1 MNSEQLISLIE
12 NPKDINSQDITD
24 LDSLLLEHPHFS
36 SGQLLLTKGLLNT
49 ESIRYN
55 RQLKKAATYSLD
67 RKKLFSLITLNK
79 AKQTQKEVPAI
90 KEVVKQEE
98 VDLELGK
105 PLEFD
110 ENESHSFSEWMAL
123 SKVKKI
129 DRTPKEK
136 PSDLIDSFIYKKVG
150 ISKPKKEA
158 FFKAVD
164 VAKESLIENND
175 LVTPTL
181 AKVYLEQGHYNK
193 AISAYEKLILKYPK
207 KNSFFANQIKL
218 INKLK
223 EK

>member
-1 MNSEQLISLIE
+1 MNSEQLISLIQ
-12 NPKDINSQDITD
+12 NPKDINSQDITA
-24 LDSLLLEHPHFS
+24 LDSLLLEHPYFS
-36 SGQLLLTKGLLNT
+36 GGQLLLAKGLLNT

-55 RQLKKAATYSLD
+55 RQLKKAAVYSLD

-79 AKQTQKEVPAI
+79 AKQNQKDVPAI
-90 KEVVKQEE
+90 KEIVKPEE
-98 VDLELGK
+98 ADLELGK

-110 ENESHSFSEWMAL
+110 ENESHSFSEWMSL
-123 SKVKKI
+123 TKVKKI

-136 PSDLIDSFIYKKVG
+136 PSDLIDSFIDKKAG

-158 FFKAVD
+158 FFNAVD

-181 AKVYLEQGHYNK
+181 AKVYLEQGHYSK
-193 AISAYEKLILKYPK
+193 AISAYEKLILKYPE

>member
-1 MNSEQLISLIE
+1 MNSEQLISLIK
-12 NPKDINSQDITD
+12 NPKDINSQDINA
-24 LDSLLLEHPHFS
+24 LDSLLLEYPYFS
-36 SGQLLLTKGLLNT
+36 GGQLLLAKGLLNT

-55 RQLKKAATYSLD
+55 RQLKKAAVYSLD

-79 AKQTQKEVPAI
+79 SKQNQKDVPAI
-90 KEVVKQEE
+90 KEIVKHEE
-98 VDLELGK
+98 ADLELGK

-123 SKVKKI
+123 TKVKKI
-129 DRTPKEK
+129 KRTTKEK
-136 PSDLIDSFIYKKVG
+136 PSDLIDIFIDKKIGV
-150 ISKPKKEA
+150 SKQKKAA

-164 VAKESLIENND
+164 VAKESLIENNN

-193 AISAYEKLILKYPK
+193 AISAYEKLILKYPE

>member
-12 NPKDINSQDITD
+12 NSKDINSQDISA
-24 LDSLLLEHPHFS
+24 LDSLLLEHPYFS

-49 ESIRYN
+49 ESVRYN
-55 RQLKKAATYSLD
+55 RQLKKAAVYSLD

-79 AKQTQKEVPAI
+79 SEKNQTELPAI
-90 KEVVKQEE
+90 KEA

-105 PLEFD
+105 PLAFD
-110 ENESHSFSEWMAL
+110 EKESHSFSEWMAL
-123 SKVKKI
+123 SNIKKI
-129 DRTPKEK
+129 DRTTKAK
-136 PSDLIDSFIYKKVG
+136 TLDLIDDFIDKKVG
-150 ISKPKKEA
+150 ISEPKKEA

-164 VAKESLIENND
+164 VAKESLVENND
-175 LVTPTL
+175 LITPTL

-193 AISAYEKLILKYPK
+193 AISAYKKLILKYPE

>member
-12 NPKDINSQDITD
+12 NPKDINSQDITA
-24 LDSLLLEHPHFS
+24 LDSLLLEHPYFS
-36 SGQLLLTKGLLNT
+36 GGQLLLTKGLLNT

-55 RQLKKAATYSLD
+55 RQLKRAAAYSLD

-79 AKQTQKEVPAI
+79 AKQNQKEVPAI

-129 DRTPKEK
+129 DRTPKAK
-136 PSDLIDSFIYKKVG
+136 PSDLIDSFIDKKVG

-193 AISAYEKLILKYPK
+193 AISAYEKLILKYPE